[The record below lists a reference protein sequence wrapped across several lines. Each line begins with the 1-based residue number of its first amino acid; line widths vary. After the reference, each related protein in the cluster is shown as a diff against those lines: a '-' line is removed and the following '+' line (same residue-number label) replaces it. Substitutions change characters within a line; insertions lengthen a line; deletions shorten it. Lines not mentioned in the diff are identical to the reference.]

1 MGVPS
6 ATSDPH
12 VMTWN
17 DNENISVLWLRNDLY
32 RGGAGLSVQGNPGK
46 CHPVTDG
53 LIRLSPSHGW
63 VDSASSGMRIW
74 REFGF
79 YSKAVKY
86 FFIASDILS
95 FLVCFGCPI
104 CKNTR
109 SGERMQWSDASW
121 CHRGNVILLQAIN
134 FNLIQM
140 QLFSN
145 YKHYFEI
152 PSWFLQFTWWDL
164 LIYWSN
170 AK

>member
-1 MGVPS
+1 MV
-6 ATSDPH
+6 
-12 VMTWN
+12 
-17 DNENISVLWLRNDLY
+17 
-32 RGGAGLSVQGNPGK
+32 
-46 CHPVTDG
+46 G
-53 LIRLSPSHGW
+53 LIRHPVGCGYGVNS
-63 VDSASSGMRIW
+63 DSIARRSNI
-74 REFGF
+74 
-79 YSKAVKY
+79 

-152 PSWFLQFTWWDL
+152 P
-164 LIYWSN
+164 I
-170 AK
+170 